1 MDKCHL
7 YFFNTYYIIIQY
19 MECIYL
25 LFDLYLQNL
34 FILFIKIFYNNV
46 DIKNNKGMKRLYI
59 TVKEAAEYLNIPES
73 YIEELVQ
80 QKRIRAVYDGE
91 QYLLNKEQFNTH
103 LEQMEK
109 YKQLVEEILNE
120 PIPED
125 MDVKDED

>member
-1 MDKCHL
+1 
-7 YFFNTYYIIIQY
+7 
-19 MECIYL
+19 
-25 LFDLYLQNL
+25 
-34 FILFIKIFYNNV
+34 
-46 DIKNNKGMKRLYI
+46 MKSLYI
-59 TVKEAAEYLNIPES
+59 TIKEAAEYLNLPES

-80 QKRIRAVYDGE
+80 QKRIRALYDGE